1 MINTAN
7 NNLFINKIS
16 LTFNNSDNLV
26 KIYHIIEIINNKWE
40 YNIKNCRLA
49 YEYNLN
55 KYKRNFQ

>member
-40 YNIKNCRLA
+40 YNIKICGLA